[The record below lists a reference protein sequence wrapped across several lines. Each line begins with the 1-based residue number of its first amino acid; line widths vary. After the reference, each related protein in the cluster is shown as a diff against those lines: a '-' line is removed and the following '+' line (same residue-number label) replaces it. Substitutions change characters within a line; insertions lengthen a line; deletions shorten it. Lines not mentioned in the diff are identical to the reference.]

1 MGKAINSVLRQLEVE
16 AHGYKYVVLDAAA
29 ACVEQCNLTVAAS
42 SIKQIK
48 QKIVHVQHWNV
59 CTCVRK
65 RGRGLLN
72 VWLQRLDLLSQ

>member
-16 AHGYKYVVLDAAA
+16 AHGYKYVALDAAA

-48 QKIVHVQHWNV
+48 QK
-59 CTCVRK
+59 
-65 RGRGLLN
+65 
-72 VWLQRLDLLSQ
+72 